1 MAKRTL
7 HSASLWLAVLL
18 LSTAWSSPAPAFNL
32 SSSEPI
38 HVSAQ
43 KARIDDAHDMAVYT
57 GDVVVTQGKTRLT
70 GNQVTIYRDKTGVSK
85 IEATGSPATYHE
97 PASPPKNPATD
108 AKAATITYSRP
119 QHLLTL
125 TKDAEVKQRGNIF
138 RGNVIRYDTRSK
150 VVTASGSSRANGSR
164 VEMIIEP
171 KNPPG
176 AGKTPAATSSPN
188 TREPAKGRANGSSQG
203 Q

>member
-1 MAKRTL
+1 MSKRAL
-7 HSASLWLAVLL
+7 KSASLWLTVLL
-18 LSTAWSSPAPAFNL
+18 MLTGWSPSVPAFNL
-32 SSSEPI
+32 SSNEPI

-43 KARIDDAHDMAVYT
+43 KARIDDVHDMAVYT
-57 GDVVVTQGKTRLT
+57 GHVVVTQGQTRLT
-70 GNQVTIYRDKTGVSK
+70 GDQVTIYRDKAGVSK
-85 IEATGSPATYHE
+85 IEATGSPARYHE
-97 PASPPKNPATD
+97 PPSPPDNPATD
-108 AKAATITYSRP
+108 ARAATITYSRP

-150 VVTASGSSRANGSR
+150 VVTASGSSQANGSR
-164 VEMIIEP
+164 VEMIIKP

-176 AGKTPAATSSPN
+176 TGKTSAVQPQK